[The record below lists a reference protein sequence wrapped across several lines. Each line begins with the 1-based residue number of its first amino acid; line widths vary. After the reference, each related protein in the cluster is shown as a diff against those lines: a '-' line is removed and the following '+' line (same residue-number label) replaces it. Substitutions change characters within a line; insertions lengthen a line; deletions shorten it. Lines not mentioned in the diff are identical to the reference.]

1 MIRTGNRM
9 SKNNKENINNALLL
23 VLLTSFPFVFGYE
36 NIYRQFY
43 TTVFSLFIPTL

>member
-9 SKNNKENINNALLL
+9 SFYNNENINNGITC
-23 VLLTSFPFVFGYE
+23 VTSSFPFVFGYE

-43 TTVFSLFIPTL
+43 IYCFFSTPIL